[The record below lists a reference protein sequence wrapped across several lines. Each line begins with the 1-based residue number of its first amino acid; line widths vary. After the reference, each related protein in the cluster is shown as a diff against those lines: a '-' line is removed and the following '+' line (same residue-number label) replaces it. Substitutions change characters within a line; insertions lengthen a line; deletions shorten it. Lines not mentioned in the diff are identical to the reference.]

1 MLKVISSKTGKLTLA
16 YNNMFLHSK
25 YDPEK
30 EADRFIKESLKD
42 DNPSVVILLGAGIG
56 YLSRELKK
64 MSPYSK
70 QILIYYSKEIYEH
83 CNEIEVSQYSWHPR
97 LGLSFSDFL
106 QKHFSDIDLEGLKI
120 IEWPPSS
127 LIFPATSRKINLEIK
142 RIVKEFRGNIV
153 TTNAF
158 GKIWIKNSFS
168 NFISIDSI
176 INGPICNPDNPVI
189 ITASGPMLE
198 NSIKYIQNYRHKINL
213 WSLPSAIPFLVENN
227 LKPDLLIIT
236 DSSYYSICHIQEIA
250 EKNTLIAMPL
260 SAARG
265 IHSISNNIF
274 LISQPF
280 FYEELIIKKAGINPT
295 MIPPKGTVAATALEL
310 ALQFTNKE
318 IIFCGLDLCYE
329 DINAHVKTNFFN
341 KLLRNDAN
349 RIKPYYSR
357 IFSRAVR
364 HAPIKNKKIRTSIP
378 LDTYANWF
386 SNIDTTIKKR
396 IFRFMPSICNIRG
409 VDNLDIPAFINLLLS
424 YPDINLKSPVLLNKL
439 YPDKLIRKNIIL
451 NIIDEWKKIIKTA
464 ELNTNKNI
472 NLNLSNSDFYNLAYF
487 IDLPDLT
494 SLKKHLRNNNIDKV
508 NKFFMKLISKLNRFT
523 ESLYNKIKKVDID
536 A

>member
-25 YDPEK
+25 YNPEK
-30 EADRFIKESLKD
+30 EAYRFIKESLKD
-42 DNPSVVILLGAGIG
+42 DNPSIVILLGAGIG
-56 YLSRELKK
+56 YLARELKK
-64 MSPYSK
+64 VSPHSK
-70 QILIYYSKEIYEH
+70 HILIYYSREIYEH
-83 CNEIEVSQYSWHPR
+83 CNEISQYSWHPNC
-97 LGLSFSDFL
+97 GLPFSDFL
-106 QKHFSDIDLEGLKI
+106 QKHISDIELEGLKI
-120 IEWPPSS
+120 IEWSPSS
-127 LIFPATSRKINLEIK
+127 LLFPEISKEINLEIK
-142 RIVKEFRGNIV
+142 RIVNEFRGNIL

-176 INGPICNPDNPVI
+176 INGPICNSDNPII

-198 NSIKYIQNYRHKINL
+198 ESIKYIQNYRHKFNL
-213 WSLPSAIPFLVENN
+213 WSLPSAIPFLIENN

-265 IHSISNNIF
+265 IHNISNNIF

-280 FYEELIIKKAGINPT
+280 FYEELIIKKAAINPT
-295 MIPPKGTVAATALEL
+295 KIPPKGTVAATALEL
-310 ALQFTNKE
+310 ALKFTNKE
-318 IIFCGLDLCYE
+318 IIFCGLDLCYK
-329 DINAHVKTNFFN
+329 DINAHVRTNFFN

-349 RIKPYYSR
+349 RIEPYYSR
-357 IFSRAVR
+357 IFSRAVT
-364 HAPIKNKKIRTSIP
+364 HAPIKNKNIRTSIP
-378 LDTYANWF
+378 LDTYLNWF
-386 SNIDTTIKKR
+386 SNINTTIKKR
-396 IFRFMPSICNIRG
+396 IFRFMPSIYNING
-409 VDNLDIPAFINLLLS
+409 VDNLDITAFKKLLSS
-424 YPDINLKSPVLLNKL
+424 YPDINLSSSALLNKL
-439 YPDKLIRKNIIL
+439 YPDKSIRKNIIL

-464 ELNTNKNI
+464 ETNADKNI
-472 NLNLSNSDFYNLAYF
+472 NLNLFNSDFYNLAYF

-494 SLKKHLRNNNIDKV
+494 SLKKHFRNNNSDKV
-508 NKFFMKLISKLNRFT
+508 NEFFMKLVLKLKRFT
-523 ESLYNKIKKVDID
+523 ESLYNKIKKVDIN